1 MLKRILMV
9 LSISVVVVLAL
20 EPVQAVHGIL
30 MTDSEVRQL
39 DAADNPTSDLS
50 SSQDGSGNK
59 FVRALKAPFKAIGRL
74 FGRGKKEENK
84 FERLTEKDVKKFDS
98 ARVTRIEDAISVPAT
113 AAPPTNLSGSEHL
126 EQGRD
131 LLNQGNLNEA
141 IAQLSLAASQDPN
154 LAEAHNLLGVAFESK
169 GLSDI
174 AEQSFMTALKLDK
187 KNPEILNN
195 LGFLLYRHG
204 DYKRALEQLKKAAR
218 LAPDNSRIL
227 NNLAM
232 TQSQLGKFDD
242 ASKNFVRAEGEVKG
256 RINMA
261 NRLEV
266 AGRSE
271 EALKQFEAA
280 RVHAAAEAKSNTK
293 VEPIT
298 VVMEI
303 KNGFVT
309 YASVSNPRP
318 GMSAYENTA
327 LRIARQRRFPSNK
340 NGKESVVIKISP
352 IPAS

>member
-1 MLKRILMV
+1 
-9 LSISVVVVLAL
+9 
-20 EPVQAVHGIL
+20 
-30 MTDSEVRQL
+30 
-39 DAADNPTSDLS
+39 
-50 SSQDGSGNK
+50 
-59 FVRALKAPFKAIGRL
+59 
-74 FGRGKKEENK
+74 
-84 FERLTEKDVKKFDS
+84 
-98 ARVTRIEDAISVPAT
+98 
-113 AAPPTNLSGSEHL
+113 
-126 EQGRD
+126 
-131 LLNQGNLNEA
+131 
-141 IAQLSLAASQDPN
+141 
-154 LAEAHNLLGVAFESK
+154 
-169 GLSDI
+169 
-174 AEQSFMTALKLDK
+174 
-187 KNPEILNN
+187 
-195 LGFLLYRHG
+195 
-204 DYKRALEQLKKAAR
+204 
-218 LAPDNSRIL
+218 
-227 NNLAM
+227 M

-280 RVHAAAEAKSNTK
+280 SLHAAAEAKSNTK

-340 NGKESVVIKISP
+340 NGKGSDLHLKSLRYRLRSWCANVFAGYGYVKPGHLESFGTRGPRTTNTRGSLGD
-352 IPAS
+352 

>member
-1 MLKRILMV
+1 MLKRILIV
-9 LSISVVVVLAL
+9 LSISVVAVLAL
-20 EPVQAVHGIL
+20 EPVQSVHGIL
-30 MTDSEVRQL
+30 LTDSEVRQL
-39 DAADNPTSDLS
+39 DAADNSTSDLS

-59 FVRALKAPFKAIGRL
+59 FVRALRAPFKAIGRL
-74 FGRGKKEENK
+74 FGRGKKENK
-84 FERLTEKDVKKFDS
+84 LERLTEKDVKNFDS

-126 EQGRD
+126 EQGRV
-131 LLNQGNLNEA
+131 LLNEGNLNDA
-141 IAQLSLAASQDPN
+141 IAHLSLAVSQDPN

-232 TQSQLGKFDD
+232 TQSQLGKYDD
-242 ASKNFVRAEGEVKG
+242 AYKNIVRAEGEIKG

-266 AGRSE
+266 AGRKE

-280 RVHAAAEAKSNTK
+280 RVQAEVEAKSNTK

-352 IPAS
+352 IPTS

>member
-1 MLKRILMV
+1 MLKRILLV
-9 LSISVVVVLAL
+9 LSISLVAFLVL
-20 EPVQAVHGIL
+20 EPLHSVHGIL
-30 MTDSEVRQL
+30 MTDSEVKQL
-39 DAADNPTSDLS
+39 DAANNTTSDIS
-50 SSQDGSGNK
+50 GSQDDSGNK
-59 FVRALKAPFKAIGRL
+59 FVRALKAPFKAFGRL
-74 FGRGKKEENK
+74 FGRGKKQNK
-84 FERLTEKDVKKFDS
+84 LERLTAKDVKKFDS
-98 ARVTRIEDAISVPAT
+98 ERVTRIEDAISVPAT

-131 LLNQGNLNEA
+131 LLNQGMLNEA
-141 IAQLSLAASQDPN
+141 IAHLSLAASQDPN
-154 LAEAHNLLGVAFESK
+154 LAEAHNLLGVAFEGK
-169 GLSDI
+169 GLSDF

-204 DYKRALEQLKKAAR
+204 DYKGALEHLKKAAR

-242 ASKNFVRAEGEVKG
+242 AYKNFVRAEGEVKG

-280 RVHAAAEAKSNTK
+280 RVQAEAEAKSNTR

-340 NGKESVVIKISP
+340 NGKESVVIRISP